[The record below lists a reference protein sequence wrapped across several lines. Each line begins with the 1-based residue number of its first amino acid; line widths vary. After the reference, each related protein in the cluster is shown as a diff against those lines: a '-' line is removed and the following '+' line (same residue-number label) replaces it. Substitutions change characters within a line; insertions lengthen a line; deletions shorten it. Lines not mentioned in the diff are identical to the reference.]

1 VLFGVPLATEEPAS
15 ALLVRPFWILVSIAN
30 FVVLLYILRRV
41 LWKPVL
47 AMLEERAR
55 RIREGLDLAEASKR
69 DREEMK
75 AEVER
80 LLTEAR
86 REAAAIAERTTAAA
100 EAAALEIRTQG
111 KAEADRIRERARA
124 DAEQLHRQSLAE
136 LRGEVASLAVL
147 AASKVLGR
155 EVDERAHRELIE
167 RSLSEAGGELKA
179 N

>member
-1 VLFGVPLATEEPAS
+1 MLFGVPLATEEPTS

-69 DREEMK
+69 EREEMK

-80 LLTEAR
+80 MLGEGNAFLRDALRDGQVLFR
-86 REAAAIAERTTAAA
+86 RT
-100 EAAALEIRTQG
+100 
-111 KAEADRIRERARA
+111 
-124 DAEQLHRQSLAE
+124 LA
-136 LRGEVASLAVL
+136 
-147 AASKVLGR
+147 
-155 EVDERAHRELIE
+155 
-167 RSLSEAGGELKA
+167 
-179 N
+179 